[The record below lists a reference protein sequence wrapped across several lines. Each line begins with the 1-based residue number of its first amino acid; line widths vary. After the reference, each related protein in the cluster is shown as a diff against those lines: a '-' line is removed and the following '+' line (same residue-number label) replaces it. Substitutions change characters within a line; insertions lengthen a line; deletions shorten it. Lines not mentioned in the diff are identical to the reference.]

1 MNRARYG
8 AVAAGALLL
17 TLPGSL
23 RQEPTNPAAAVAKSP
38 ILVRAEE
45 LRWEACSAALPR
57 GPKCATLEGDRTVAN
72 VPFTSRLKI
81 PDGYHIPP
89 HPHPADAHL
98 TVIAGTLNIGF
109 GDKLDVKATKPMPA
123 GSFIVIPRGA
133 PHFYWAKGETIVQ
146 SHGIGPWGVTY
157 VNPADDPRKK

>member
-1 MNRARYG
+1 MNRAHYG

-17 TLPGSL
+17 TLPASR
-23 RQEPTNPAAAVAKSP
+23 RQEPTNPAAAVAKSAM
-38 ILVRAEE
+38 LVRAEE

-72 VPFTSRLKI
+72 VPFTYRLKI

-89 HPHPADAHL
+89 HTHPGDAHL

-109 GDKLDVKATKPMPA
+109 GEKLDVKATKPMPA
-123 GSFIVIPRGA
+123 GSFIVLPRGTR
-133 PHFYWAKGETIVQ
+133 HFYWTRGETIVQ
-146 SHGIGPWGVTY
+146 SPGSGPWGGGY
-157 VNPADDPRKK
+157 GHPA

>member
-1 MNRARYG
+1 MNRAHYG

-23 RQEPTNPAAAVAKSP
+23 RQEPTNPAAAVVKAP

-45 LRWEACSAALPR
+45 MRWEACSAAIPR

-72 VPFTSRLKI
+72 MPFTYRLKI
-81 PDGYHIPP
+81 PDGYHIPA
-89 HPHPADAHL
+89 HVHPADAHL

-109 GDKLDVKATKPMPA
+109 GDTLDVKATKPMPA

-133 PHFYWAKGETIVQ
+133 HHFYWTRGETIVQ
-146 SHGIGPWGVTY
+146 SHGIGPWGVAY
-157 VNPADDPRKK
+157 VNPADDPRKR